1 MTSTS
6 GLIGNF
12 GRGQLRGG
20 QARRGG
26 AVQVHRAGHGAL
38 QRALELHRALRL
50 EPHDQLHPAET
61 DDEKARVA
69 KLKKMEAGKV
79 APLAV
84 YLASDAA
91 AAVNAQVFAVRANE
105 IMLMS
110 QPRPL
115 RSVHHGEGWTP
126 NASARSP
133 CPRCASIS
141 MRWNARP
148 T

>member
-12 GRGQLRGG
+12 G
-20 QARRGG
+20 QANYAAAKLG
-26 AVQVHRAGHGAL
+26 VVAL
-38 QRALELHRALRL
+38 SSPSRWTWRWRALELHRALRL

-69 KLKKMEAGKV
+69 KLKMEAGKV

-91 AAVNAQVFAVRANE
+91 AAVNAQVFAVRANA

-126 NASARSP
+126 GASRDRHARD
-133 CPRCASIS
+133 AQIS